1 MTRIFLLLA
10 ALLPGTAA
18 AQSTYGC
25 LGLADRHAY
34 SAVEGDLGTFFLLD
48 PDLRMFQPLTEVA
61 AEDIASL
68 STALAER
75 GTTLVYA
82 PLPTKSLAMPER
94 LPQAAYDHGYDPD
107 VAATVYDLILDR
119 LRSRDVATADLR
131 RAMRAPEGQPSFHLA
146 DERITSAGAQRAASA
161 IAQAIS
167 ITPGFAALPKAQ
179 FATGP
184 TGAVTLPSDMRA
196 ALQLRCQVRLPDVV
210 AEGSTTTRAGGGA
223 IGTDLF
229 AGTANAGGIVIVTT
243 GKAGEPTANLAG
255 AVAAATGLETQI
267 YAVPDGGSFAAISSY
282 MTSRQFIDRRPAY
295 LVWLNPVEE
304 NLADRGDQ
312 PMAELVAA
320 ARADCGIPLPM
331 TPGIEAGTL
340 SADLSTMDRSRRYSI
355 LIESD
360 GSAATAARFD
370 FRGADGTVR
379 TRQIVRHRNQA
390 PTGRFYMPMT
400 GLWPEGAVGVEIT
413 LDVPVA
419 ATARVSA
426 CPMDGMKP

>member
-1 MTRIFLLLA
+1 MTRMLFLLA

-18 AQSTYGC
+18 AQSAYGC

-34 SAVEGDLGTFFLLD
+34 SAVEGDGGAFFLLD

-68 STALAER
+68 SVALAER

-82 PLPTKSLAMPER
+82 PLPTRSLAMPGR
-94 LPQAAYDHGYDPD
+94 LPQAAYDHGFDPD
-107 VAATVYDLILDR
+107 VAATVHDLMLDR

-131 RAMRAPEGQPSFHLA
+131 RAMRTADGQTSFHLA
-146 DERITSAGAQRAASA
+146 DDRITPAGAKRAATA
-161 IAQAIS
+161 LAQTIAT
-167 ITPGFAALPKAQ
+167 TPGYQALPKAQ
-179 FATGP
+179 FSTAP
-184 TGAVTLPSDMRA
+184 SGAVTLPSDMRA

-210 AEGSTTTRAGGGA
+210 AEGSSTTRAGGGT

-229 AGTANAGGIVIVTT
+229 AGATNAGGIVIVTT
-243 GKAGEPTANLAG
+243 DKAGEPTANLAG
-255 AVAAATGLETQI
+255 ALAAATGLETQI
-267 YAVPDGGSFAAISSY
+267 YAVPDGDAFAAISSY
-282 MTSRQFIDRRPAY
+282 MTSRQFMDRRPAY
-295 LVWLNPVEE
+295 LVWVNPIEE
-304 NLADRGDQ
+304 NMADRGDQ

-340 SADLSTMDRSRRYSI
+340 AADLSTMDRSRRYTI
-355 LIESD
+355 LVESD

-370 FRGADGTVR
+370 FRGPDGTVR
-379 TRQIVRHRNQA
+379 TRHILRHRNQA

-419 ATARVSA
+419 STARVSA
-426 CPMDGMKP
+426 CPMDGNTP